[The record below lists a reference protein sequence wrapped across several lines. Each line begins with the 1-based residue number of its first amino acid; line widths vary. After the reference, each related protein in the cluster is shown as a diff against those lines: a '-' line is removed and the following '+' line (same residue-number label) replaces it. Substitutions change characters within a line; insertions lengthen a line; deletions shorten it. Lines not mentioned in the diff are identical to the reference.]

1 MANFLYKTKGNTDP
15 KGKPR
20 VYFTCHPADFERYFE
35 KILADIFKTHDCAVY
50 YTEDM
55 AQPMDE
61 AELEVGL
68 GQMNL
73 FVVPVT
79 FRLLSQPN
87 RAMDEDIAYAKQENI
102 PILPFMMEQGIDNL
116 YSKPDKFGLRQYL
129 NPYSA
134 DLTEISYENKLK
146 QYLESVLISDE
157 MAKRIRAAFDAY
169 IFLSYRKKDRK
180 YANELMK
187 LIHKN
192 PELRDIAI
200 WYDEFLTPGESF
212 VDSIQKALEDS
223 KMFAL
228 LVTPNL
234 LEEPDGQ
241 PNFVMAK
248 EYPAAVKAEK
258 LIMPAEMV
266 STDHGALAAKFPSIP
281 DCADPQDDTAFKE
294 RLLQSLQKLAI
305 TANDRDPEHN
315 FLIGLAYL
323 EGIDV
328 EVNRERGIELI
339 TSAADAGLLEA
350 MEKLYT
356 FYKKTAVLYADYEKV
371 LKFAQKIHEK
381 VVGQNGSSHPESINA
396 LLNLAESYADTWLRE
411 GHVERAVKLYHEA
424 YELIRRVYEQEDH
437 RLIEILLKLAD
448 ICDRGI
454 VNTETLK
461 YLEQAH
467 ALQCKIWGEE
477 DPVAITTLRKIA
489 DFYTHEE
496 LFANDIKA
504 VELWE
509 KVHALQCKVYG
520 ADAEITRKSEKQLAT
535 LRERMNSGQKRV
547 IACKKKF
554 CEVHESLGESH
565 PQTLD
570 ALSELA
576 SAYENLSDY
585 EKAVRLRLQVYTL
598 RSKALGETHQDT
610 VTAKRN
616 LAHAYAS
623 CEDYEKALQFYEQ
636 ILSQQCRTLGKNTPQ
651 IAEYLKELCKCYV
664 QSGNLDRME
673 SVLKDF
679 FFDLDTKAA
688 DTDNFMLEMVQVLPG
703 LYAMQRQFDK
713 AICWGER
720 VYGLYCIVRG
730 EYAMETIMFLRN
742 LGTWYS
748 FAGNWN
754 LSSEALQKAY
764 TQMCWQ
770 MGPTHPMS
778 VGILNSSIALYIEHE
793 QYQKAI
799 AMLEQAYDGFCK
811 AYDPEDKA
819 AVELLWQVA
828 ECRVKAGEYQKAGEQ
843 FIAVWKTQCRRL
855 GKQHEET
862 QRTLDSIKNCIE
874 KMVGEPGYETLYEK
888 YLALQEE
895 RSEEDDIHAWL
906 EQAFQAEQDGNY
918 GKAAMF
924 LEDLYDYS
932 LAQGG
937 GDKLTRIP
945 MLQQIANWYEKAEQE
960 KKAVKSY
967 QRIYDLRCKCQGQ
980 EHEDALAAL
989 HELATANLRA
999 YNRTAAKKL
1008 YEEAYI
1014 SRCRVLGEEHA
1025 DTLSTAHQLADTYRR
1040 ISERKKS
1047 LEMFERVYAS
1057 RCRVLGMEHP
1067 DTLRTLYR
1075 MADAYSSEGFTQKS
1089 SGNLEEGQWNIK
1101 KATELYKQAYAS
1113 MRQVLGEVHGETLL
1127 AMHGLRYNYTIL
1139 GEYAKAIELCEQE
1152 FKVMLEN
1159 LGEQHEETPVVL
1171 FNQAAI
1177 YKEMGDYQNAA
1188 RVYEQEY
1195 ALHLKVRGEEHT
1207 KTQDALHYLAE
1218 AYSQLG
1224 QHQKAAQLY
1233 KQQYIV
1239 YSRTRGEDYWETECA
1254 RQNMEQET
1262 AKA

>member
-55 AQPMDE
+55 AQPMDA

-79 FRLLSQPN
+79 LQLLTQPN

-116 YSKPDKFGLRQYL
+116 YSKPDKFDLRQYL

-146 QYLESVLISDE
+146 KYLESVLISDE

-895 RSEEDDIHAWL
+895 RSEE
-906 EQAFQAEQDGNY
+906 
-918 GKAAMF
+918 
-924 LEDLYDYS
+924 
-932 LAQGG
+932 
-937 GDKLTRIP
+937 
-945 MLQQIANWYEKAEQE
+945 
-960 KKAVKSY
+960 
-967 QRIYDLRCKCQGQ
+967 
-980 EHEDALAAL
+980 
-989 HELATANLRA
+989 
-999 YNRTAAKKL
+999 
-1008 YEEAYI
+1008 AYI